1 MNPESSW
8 WGNLIQNFPWI
19 LVPDS
24 SLRESL
30 PKDSQRASGVV
41 WGLANSGTW
50 EAMPEGGFVHVERE
64 GAKWTG
70 GMPHDVKKG
79 KWRHSCWQWEHRE
92 VKVPFW
98 QSQLFSLSPP
108 CLSSQAS
115 AAKFPAHRQGSGRG
129 FFLPARA
136 RYELG
141 FFLQTRRSVCFPAK
155 WCNRAGSPD
164 ASSYDIM
171 DQENP
176 EWWTRNPVWEKE
188 SLDFLL
194 VVTGLGTRV
203 CFIRG
208 DSPPCFSLNR
218 RSQPV

>member
-30 PKDSQRASGVV
+30 PKDSQRAGGVV

-50 EAMPEGGFVHVERE
+50 ETMPEGRFVHAERE

-79 KWRHSCWQWEHRE
+79 RWRHSCWQWEHRE

-136 RYELG
+136 PLWAGLLPPDPEIRVFPCKMMQQGRKPRCQQLWHHGTGKPWVVNSESSVGEGISRFPSCCDLLG
-141 FFLQTRRSVCFPAK
+141 NSGLFYKRGFSPLFFS
-155 WCNRAGSPD
+155 
-164 ASSYDIM
+164 
-171 DQENP
+171 E
-176 EWWTRNPVWEKE
+176 
-188 SLDFLL
+188 
-194 VVTGLGTRV
+194 
-203 CFIRG
+203 
-208 DSPPCFSLNR
+208 
-218 RSQPV
+218 

>member
-24 SLRESL
+24 SLREIL
-30 PKDSQRASGVV
+30 PKDSQRAGGVV

-50 EAMPEGGFVHVERE
+50 ERMPEGGFVHVERE

-70 GMPHDVKKG
+70 GMPHDIKKG
-79 KWRHSCWQWEHRE
+79 KWRHSCWQWEDRE

-108 CLSSQAS
+108 CLSSQAA
-115 AAKFPAHRQGSGRG
+115 AAKFPAHRQGSGRS

-136 RYELG
+136 PYELG
-141 FFLQTRRSVCFPAK
+141 FFLQTRRSGDPCVSLQ
-155 WCNRAGSPD
+155 ND
-164 ASSYDIM
+164 ATG
-171 DQENP
+171 QEAQMSAVMTS
-176 EWWTRNPVWEKE
+176 WTRKTL
-188 SLDFLL
+188 S
-194 VVTGLGTRV
+194 GKLGIQ
-203 CFIRG
+203 CG
-208 DSPPCFSLNR
+208 R
-218 RSQPV
+218 RNL